1 VLLDRD
7 RLGSRITL
15 RSTTKSRLRLNSCRA
30 SVGIRFALFYV
41 ILVFTGKVKLNKG
54 VETKSKLLVKKK
66 EAKKGMTGVSQLVK
80 VDTKPTVDVKEVIE
94 VIETMKGWIDSVPKD
109 TILPVMPGFDRD
121 WVDSVLQIL
130 KQSGLKK

>member
-1 VLLDRD
+1 
-7 RLGSRITL
+7 
-15 RSTTKSRLRLNSCRA
+15 
-30 SVGIRFALFYV
+30 
-41 ILVFTGKVKLNKG
+41 
-54 VETKSKLLVKKK
+54 LVKKK